1 MMVQGRVGGVLANWK
16 IDTGAKSTFLTKET
30 YELVVDK
37 PVLQPVDINYV
48 TANGQRLE
56 CLGKASMTLIFGDK
70 SFKHE
75 IIVGGVNSN
84 LIGEDFITIYR
95 CVWDHNESCLVIQ
108 GSRIPLEASDR
119 KMSSEGYCPRDY
131 PGASWTR
138 GRNKVRI
145 GPTINLCQQNP
156 AQHVNQVTT
165 DTDTSIVPEHL
176 QLVFERGCK
185 HLKGEQVEK
194 FKKFILKNQNCF
206 ARPGEVGRTH
216 LWIHKIKLK
225 DEKPVREPLL
235 VGGFQC
241 LKDKQ

>member
-1 MMVQGRVGGVLANWK
+1 MISQKLIRKRKRKRLKEGKNILDSSSSDGCNATRNRGPCLGAPDRLERVTALARVKSTGCMMVQGRVVGVLANWK

-119 KMSSEGYCPRDY
+119 KMSSRRVIALE
-131 PGASWTR
+131 
-138 GRNKVRI
+138 
-145 GPTINLCQQNP
+145 TIL
-156 AQHVNQVTT
+156 
-165 DTDTSIVPEHL
+165 VPVGHEAVIKSGLTNRTGITGKDSFVGIL
-176 QLVFERGCK
+176 QKSLF
-185 HLKGEQVEK
+185 
-194 FKKFILKNQNCF
+194 
-206 ARPGEVGRTH
+206 
-216 LWIHKIKLK
+216 
-225 DEKPVREPLL
+225 
-235 VGGFQC
+235 
-241 LKDKQ
+241 